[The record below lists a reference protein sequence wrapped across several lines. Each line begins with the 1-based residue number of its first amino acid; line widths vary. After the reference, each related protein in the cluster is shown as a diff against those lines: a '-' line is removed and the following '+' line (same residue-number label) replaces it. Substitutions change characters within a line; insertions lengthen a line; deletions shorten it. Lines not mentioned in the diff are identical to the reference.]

1 MRWPLLTLISSL
13 ISCVFAGSLMTDDE
27 GSQFSAFLNTPLGL
41 DVHIEQHD
49 GYFRL
54 EDSILNNVD
63 KLLMDA
69 KVVLAVVDGSHYLK
83 KWIGAVDY
91 VQKYDAPGIGTNML
105 AFWAPYDDIL
115 YTYRQFK
122 QKCDTLTPTK
132 ECSIQHVVP
141 IGLSYYEFYFRS
153 VPGGM
158 TLLRIIEKRDH
169 GKDRKTSE
177 KEKSKNEARTN
188 SIVSAISH
196 HHLTPLMLL
205 DTSVDDISTHHSR
218 FSRSVEVYGEALRSY
233 LEKQLKRDND
243 LQEVLQARSALNE
256 LQKRQEHFSYAF
268 KKHVHSITSQTA
280 ELRQKTLNMLD
291 YSEICSGN
299 LVLAMRD
306 KINLIDII
314 QSAHELYRHS
324 ADTKNVGFQTRI
336 NAGIFN
342 PYIMTDATRF
352 RQSLYGLLENAVK
365 YSHQNGAAIE
375 LSFTMGEESGITFCV
390 KDYGVGISDA
400 NKAVLCHAFE
410 GQDETH
416 KDQASLRLSL
426 FLCRHFIEGMG
437 GTLNI
442 ESQESVYTKATICL
456 PLSMIATHNTQLES
470 LPSML
475 QTNVH
480 SIEDVQQERRNT
492 MVTDNDLPP
501 LEALHDT
508 LLYSEDNTVA
518 GLVVQRFS
526 KKLCKIEWY
535 TDGEQALVAFKKHPN
550 RYFMALL
557 DYYTPDARS
566 GDEIGHEIK
575 KINSKI
581 PVVILTANE
590 NEKVKNKCKDLDV
603 FLNKPIKLSTF
614 QAEIEKAKK
623 AWE

>member
-1 MRWPLLTLISSL
+1 MRRYGFILLLGIFIRSVLCSL
-13 ISCVFAGSLMTDDE
+13 ITDD
-27 GSQFSAFLNTPLGL
+27 GDSQYSAFLTTPLGL

-49 GYFRL
+49 GYFHL
-54 EDSILNNVD
+54 EDS
-63 KLLMDA
+63 LLSNYDQLLTDA
-69 KVVLAVVDGSHYLK
+69 KVVLAVIDSSHHLK

-91 VQKYDAPGIGTNML
+91 VQKYDAPAPETDML
-105 AFWAPYDDIL
+105 TFWAPYDDIL
-115 YTYRQFK
+115 FTYRQFK
-122 QKCDTLTPTK
+122 KKCDSLTPTK

-141 IGLSYYEFYFRS
+141 IGLSYYEFYFRG

-158 TLLRIIEKRDH
+158 TLLRIIEKRNY
-169 GKDRKTSE
+169 GKERQTNEQVKTE
-177 KEKSKNEARTN
+177 NEARKN
-188 SIVSAISH
+188 LIVSAISH
-196 HHLTPLMLL
+196 HHLTPLMIL
-205 DTSVDDISTHHSR
+205 DTSVDEISTQHSR
-218 FSRSVEVYGEALRSY
+218 ISRAVEVYGETLKSY
-233 LEKQLKRDND
+233 LEKQLQRDND
-243 LQEVLQARSALNE
+243 LQEVLQARTALSE
-256 LQKRQEHFSYAF
+256 LQKRQEHFSHAF

-299 LVLAMRD
+299 LALAMRD

-314 QSAHELYRHS
+314 QSAHDLYRHS
-324 ADTKNVGFQTRI
+324 ANAKNVGFLTRI

-342 PYIMTDATRF
+342 PYIRTDATRF

-375 LSFTMGEESGITFCV
+375 LSFTMSEEAGIKFCV

-400 NKAVLCHAFE
+400 NKAVLCQAFE
-410 GQDETH
+410 GHDADR

-426 FLCRHFIEGMG
+426 FLCRHFIEAMG
-437 GTLNI
+437 GGLEI
-442 ESQESVYTKATICL
+442 ESQESVYTKAVITL
-456 PLSMIATHNTQLES
+456 PLSLIASHDTQLES
-470 LPSML
+470 LPYIM
-475 QTNVH
+475 QTNVL
-480 SIEDVQQERRNT
+480 EDVQLEQRRNT
-492 MVTDNDLPP
+492 VTDIDLPP

-518 GLVVQRFS
+518 GLVVQRYS

-535 TDGEQALVAFKKHPN
+535 TDGEKALEAYRKNPN

-557 DYYTPDARS
+557 DFYTPDARS
-566 GDEIGHEIK
+566 GDEIGLEIK
-575 KINSKI
+575 KINPNT

-590 NEKVKNKCKDLDV
+590 NEKVKNKCKDLDS

-614 QAEIEKAKK
+614 QNEIAKARK